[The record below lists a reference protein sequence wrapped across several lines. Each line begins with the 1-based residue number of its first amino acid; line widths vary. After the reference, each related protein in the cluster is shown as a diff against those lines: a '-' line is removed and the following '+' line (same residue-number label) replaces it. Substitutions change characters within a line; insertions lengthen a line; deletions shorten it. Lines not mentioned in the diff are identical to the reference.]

1 MSHRNQNAGPRSLT
15 RLAPAPLAAVVLA
28 GLMLS
33 SVASAQGVENVPAY
47 SIDVEMLRP
56 TFGSGS
62 LIGVD
67 MPLVRK
73 PRTFRAGLYVQYED
87 DPLTVYDAVNDVE
100 LETAIQTTVNP
111 VLGISYDLSD
121 RVTVGGVL
129 PAVYND
135 GPVIA
140 GGSVFSVGDVG
151 VNARAVFLKT
161 RRNAF
166 NMGVRGGLVFP
177 SGADN
182 AFVGDS
188 SVRVSTGLL
197 AMGNAGPLR
206 LGTDLGI
213 ITRDTVVTGED
224 FEASTELTW
233 GNGLTLFLPAAT
245 RTAITGQVVSRA
257 GLQNFLAGGAENAV
271 EALGGLQFY
280 PSRTVT
286 IDLGAGRG
294 LTEGYGTTDLR
305 LLGGLIVEIAP
316 KEPLALPTPPPPP
329 PPLPP
334 EPPAPELVFD
344 DPPVIEETEISVV
357 YEDRIELKQQI
368 EFVVGTNV
376 IQDYSLPIVDD
387 IANIINTKANIGHV
401 TIIGHA
407 SKEGT
412 FEYNYK
418 LSESRARAI
427 WEKLIERGVSFRRIS
442 YQGSGEVRPV
452 AGFEGESEDELQK
465 NRRTEFQITQWYRTP
480 EEMPDYPDTQVIPWT
495 GEAIEV
501 LQPIKPEPEVDEE
514 PEVRVDEYGLPIDDD
529 EDAFELEGTDAPD
542 EDEE

>member
-1 MSHRNQNAGPRSLT
+1 LSHRIQPA
-15 RLAPAPLAAVVLA
+15 RLELCPHAARTVVALA
-28 GLMLS
+28 LS
-33 SVASAQGVENVPAY
+33 VGTGASALAQGVENVPSY
-47 SIDVEMLRP
+47 SIDVEMMRP

-62 LIGVD
+62 LLGVD

-100 LETAIQTTVNP
+100 LGSAIETTVNP
-111 VLGISYDLSD
+111 VLGVSYDLSD
-121 RVTVGGVL
+121 RVTLGAVL

-140 GGSVFSVGDVG
+140 NGSVFAIGDIG

-161 RRNAF
+161 RRDVF
-166 NMGVRGGLVFP
+166 NMGVRAGLVFP

-206 LGTDLGI
+206 LGTDVGI
-213 ITRDTVVTGED
+213 ITREAVVTGED
-224 FEASTELTW
+224 FQASTEVTW
-233 GNGLTLFLPAAT
+233 GNGLTLFMPAAT
-245 RTAITGQVVSRA
+245 RTALTGQVVARS
-257 GLQNFLAGGAENAV
+257 GLQNFLAGGAENAL
-271 EALGGLQFY
+271 EAMGGLQFY
-280 PSRTVT
+280 PSQTVT
-286 IDLGAGRG
+286 VDLGAGRG

-305 LLGGLIVEIAP
+305 IMGGLIVEIAP

-334 EPPAPELVFD
+334 EPPPPELVFD
-344 DPPVIEETEISVV
+344 DPPVVEETEISVV

-387 IANIINTKANIGHV
+387 IANIINNKANIGHV

-452 AGFEGESEDELQK
+452 AGFEGESEEELQK
-465 NRRTEFQITQWYRTP
+465 NRRTEFQITQWYREP
-480 EEMPDYPDTQVIPWT
+480 DEMPDYPSTQVIPWT
-495 GEAIEV
+495 GETVVVA
-501 LQPIKPEPEVDEE
+501 QPPKPEPETEEE
-514 PEVRVDEYGLPIDDD
+514 PEVEVDEYGLPIDDD
-529 EDAFELEGTDAPD
+529 EDSFEMEGTQPD
-542 EDEE
+542 EGEE